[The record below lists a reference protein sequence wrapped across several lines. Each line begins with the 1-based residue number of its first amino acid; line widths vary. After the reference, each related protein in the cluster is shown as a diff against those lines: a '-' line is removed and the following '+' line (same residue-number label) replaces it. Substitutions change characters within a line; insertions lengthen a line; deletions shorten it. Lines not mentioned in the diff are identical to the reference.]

1 MCANLGL
8 SCILRNQKRAIMKNK
23 FLLLIL
29 ISIAILNCEN
39 DDESDSG
46 IITIPERDRAE
57 QQIED
62 NNLLL
67 EYFDTHYYNSSELA
81 GIANPKIGDIIISED
96 PTDISGNPN
105 TLLSTSGVLS
115 TRTINYEETDY
126 TYYILNLSEGGGD
139 ETPHFCDNIRTN
151 YSGNFTDGE
160 VFDSTVNPITVDLL
174 NFIKG
179 WQIVI
184 PEFKTAESFTVNTD
198 GTIDY
203 INSGLGVMFM
213 PSGLGYFS
221 TPPPGISLYTNL
233 IFKFELLE
241 TTLNDHDGD
250 NVFTF
255 IEDLNGDLDLTNEDT
270 DDDTFLNAFDSDDDG
285 DGVPTINEDLE
296 DMDLIVDA
304 DGDGDPTNDKQGDGD
319 PTNDDTD
326 GDGIPNYLD
335 TDDSETNDN

>member
-1 MCANLGL
+1 
-8 SCILRNQKRAIMKNK
+8 MKNK
-23 FLLLIL
+23 ILLLIL
-29 ISIAILNCEN
+29 IAMSIYTCEN

-62 NNLLL
+62 NDLLL
-67 EYFDTHYYNSSELA
+67 DYFGTHYYNSSELA
-81 GIANPKIGDIIISED
+81 AIANPKIDDIIISED
-96 PTDISGNPN
+96 PTDGSGNPN
-105 TLLSTSGVLS
+105 TLLSTPGVLL

-126 TYYILNLSEGGGD
+126 TYYILNINEGGGD

-174 NFIKG
+174 NFIKA
-179 WQIVI
+179 WQIVL
-184 PEFKTAESFTVNTD
+184 PEFKTSESFNLNDD

-203 INSGLGVMFM
+203 VNSGLGVMFV
-213 PSGLGYFS
+213 PSGLAYFS
-221 TPPPGISLYTNL
+221 TPPPGISLYVNL

-270 DDDTFLNAFDSDDDG
+270 DDDTFLNAFDTDDDG

-296 DMDLIVDA
+296 DLDLVVDA

-335 TDDSETNDN
+335 SDDTETNDN